1 MMRSIIHS
9 VCVIFISLFVSCTNR
24 DKTDFKS
31 TKVDFSEITH
41 INQSDGRI
49 VKLETTDNSLIYDI
63 CNLNVHQDTFVV
75 HSRNFLY
82 TFTSTG
88 NFIGSISQKGHATNE
103 YLQISNVFFEN
114 GTVGLYDFSKNTIL
128 RFNLKGQL
136 LSVQR
141 CDIAEEDI
149 KPFHIYP
156 WNNGY
161 IVLNSY
167 GGEST
172 DRKTLCFLNK
182 ELTSGN
188 PIEGRTLST
197 GFSTY
202 DDISIDQK
210 GNVLYWE
217 MLCDTL
223 FTIHNGLL
231 TPLFAID
238 FGEHALPDDMTRK
251 DVYELFDFVN
261 KAKERGKPFAG
272 MARYYQRVD
281 HMVYFS
287 CVSPDNEIL
296 LCQYN
301 EDKGTTRL
309 FTIDFDNKQ
318 YTTAPFFL
326 IKDHLVYWEI
336 RDKDNL
342 SLNPD
347 LFIFN
352 LDYIFSHTEH
362 TKIKKSA

>member
-1 MMRSIIHS
+1 MRSIIPF
-9 VCVIFISLFVSCTNR
+9 VYIIFISLFMSCTNK
-24 DKTDFKS
+24 DKTDIQSIKM
-31 TKVDFSEITH
+31 DFSKTTH
-41 INQSDGRI
+41 INQTDGRI
-49 VKLETTDNSLIYDI
+49 VNLETTERSLLYDI
-63 CNLNVHQDTFVV
+63 CNFNVYKDTFVV

-82 TFTSTG
+82 TFDSSG
-88 NFIGSISQKGHATNE
+88 KFIGSISQKGHAGNE
-103 YLQISNVFFEN
+103 YIQISNVFFKN
-114 GTVGLYDFSKNTIL
+114 DTVGLYDFGKNAIL
-128 RFNLKGQL
+128 QFNLKGHL

-141 CDIAEEDI
+141 CDITEEDI

-182 ELTSGN
+182 ELTSGK
-188 PIEGRTLST
+188 PIKGRSLST

-202 DDISIDQK
+202 DDISINQK

-223 FTIHNGLL
+223 FTIHNDLL

-238 FGEHALPDDMTRK
+238 FGEHALPDDITRK
-251 DVYELFDFVN
+251 DVYERINYVN
-261 KAKERGKPFAG
+261 KSKEKGKQFAG
-272 MARYYQRVD
+272 MARYYQRID
-281 HMVYFS
+281 NMIYFS
-287 CVSPDNEIL
+287 CVSPNNEIL

-336 RDKDNL
+336 RNKDDL
-342 SLNPD
+342 LLNPG

-352 LDYIFSHTEH
+352 LNYL
-362 TKIKKSA
+362 K

>member
-63 CNLNVHQDTFVV
+63 CDFNVHQDTFVV

-141 CDIAEEDI
+141 CDISEEDI

-182 ELTSGN
+182 ELTSGK
-188 PIEGRTLST
+188 PIKGRSLST

-202 DDISIDQK
+202 DDISINQK

-223 FTIHNGLL
+223 FTIHNDLL
-231 TPLFAID
+231 TPLFAM
-238 FGEHALPDDMTRK
+238 H
-251 DVYELFDFVN
+251 
-261 KAKERGKPFAG
+261 
-272 MARYYQRVD
+272 
-281 HMVYFS
+281 
-287 CVSPDNEIL
+287 
-296 LCQYN
+296 
-301 EDKGTTRL
+301 
-309 FTIDFDNKQ
+309 
-318 YTTAPFFL
+318 
-326 IKDHLVYWEI
+326 
-336 RDKDNL
+336 
-342 SLNPD
+342 
-347 LFIFN
+347 
-352 LDYIFSHTEH
+352 
-362 TKIKKSA
+362 

>member
-1 MMRSIIHS
+1 M
-9 VCVIFISLFVSCTNR
+9 
-24 DKTDFKS
+24 
-31 TKVDFSEITH
+31 
-41 INQSDGRI
+41 
-49 VKLETTDNSLIYDI
+49 
-63 CNLNVHQDTFVV
+63 
-75 HSRNFLY
+75 
-82 TFTSTG
+82 
-88 NFIGSISQKGHATNE
+88 
-103 YLQISNVFFEN
+103 
-114 GTVGLYDFSKNTIL
+114 
-128 RFNLKGQL
+128 
-136 LSVQR
+136 
-141 CDIAEEDI
+141 
-149 KPFHIYP
+149 
-156 WNNGY
+156 
-161 IVLNSY
+161 NSY

-182 ELTSGN
+182 ELTSGK
-188 PIEGRTLST
+188 PIKGRSLST

-251 DVYELFDFVN
+251 DVYERIDYVN